1 MKNNKKKNYKLL
13 RHHDPDF
20 QLGLVAA
27 IQNWKIRT
35 GTTQQSMLCKIE
47 KVMGVAE

>member
-1 MKNNKKKNYKLL
+1 MKNNKKNHKLL
-13 RHHDPDF
+13 RHHDSDF